1 MADGPEQDQVAAEAG
16 EAMLDAAAGP
26 PAATTA
32 LSPRPVSPE
41 DVENGLRFGH
51 VVQMQTRQ
59 HVAELSAS
67 FYALL
72 ETLVARGGLALDE
85 YERRRQQTVA
95 REVAKAGTELLPQLA
110 DIPDKYA
117 LTELPEIDCA
127 ARLPLCQA
135 RCCTL
140 VFPLSVQDLEERVV
154 RWDFGRPYQIAR
166 RADGYCVHSA
176 ADSCA
181 CTVYAKRPGVCR
193 SYDCRNDARIW
204 LDFERRIPAT

>member
-1 MADGPEQDQVAAEAG
+1 MGESRQQEQATTPTVTG
-16 EAMLDAAAGP
+16 EAEPITAAPGGEDRLA
-26 PAATTA
+26 
-32 LSPRPVSPE
+32 PRPVVPE

-72 ETLVARGGLALDE
+72 ETMVARGALPLDE

-95 REVAKAGTELLPQLA
+95 REVAKAAGEMLPQLA

-117 LTELPEIDCA
+117 LGDLPEIDCV

-154 RWDFGRPYQIAR
+154 RWDYARPYQIAR
-166 RADGYCVHSA
+166 RPDGYCVHSGEG
-176 ADSCA
+176 SCM
-181 CTVYAKRPGVCR
+181 CTVYEKRPGVCR
-193 SYDCRNDARIW
+193 SYDCRNDTRIW
-204 LDFERRIPAT
+204 LDFEKRIPAT

>member
-1 MADGPEQDQVAAEAG
+1 MI
-16 EAMLDAAAGP
+16 
-26 PAATTA
+26 
-32 LSPRPVSPE
+32 PE

-72 ETLVARGGLALDE
+72 ETLVARGGLPLDE

-95 REVAKAGTELLPQLA
+95 REVTKAGTELLPQLA

-117 LTELPEIDCA
+117 LTDLPEIDCA
-127 ARLPLCQA
+127 ARLPLCQG

-154 RWDFGRPYQIAR
+154 RWDYGRPYQIAR
-166 RADGYCVHSA
+166 RDDGYCVHSA
-176 ADSCA
+176 EGSCA
-181 CTVYAKRPGVCR
+181 CTVYEKRPGVCR
-193 SYDCRNDARIW
+193 TYDCRNDSRIW
-204 LDFERRIPAT
+204 LDFEKRIPAT